1 MEACWGEGVG
11 KHIIEE
17 IFRGS
22 IGMLRLLKYLI
33 VEENPSTKYMI
44 YKYAETYH
52 IEKNLEKLC
61 SLNIVLKQEYNGI
74 TKYMINRD
82 HPFIKSLTR
91 FLEEIR
97 YI

>member
-1 MEACWGEGVG
+1 MG

-44 YKYAETYH
+44 YKYAETYQKK
-52 IEKNLEKLC
+52 I
-61 SLNIVLKQEYNGI
+61 
-74 TKYMINRD
+74 
-82 HPFIKSLTR
+82 
-91 FLEEIR
+91 
-97 YI
+97 